1 LLDGSLSIASGR
13 DSSTRY
19 VHWSNQKTPAPRLA
33 SSRLEAHTTVAARQT
48 SRLMGS
54 LWESGADEDETTTAA
69 VSRPTLPDR
78 AHSPGGNDLGAA
90 F

>member
-1 LLDGSLSIASGR
+1 MVRTLVKSEDPTPQGICWHHPASR
-13 DSSTRY
+13 
-19 VHWSNQKTPAPRLA
+19 HI
-33 SSRLEAHTTVAARQT
+33 AARQT

-54 LWESGADEDETTTAA
+54 LWESGADEDETTTA
-69 VSRPTLPDR
+69 RRTLPDR